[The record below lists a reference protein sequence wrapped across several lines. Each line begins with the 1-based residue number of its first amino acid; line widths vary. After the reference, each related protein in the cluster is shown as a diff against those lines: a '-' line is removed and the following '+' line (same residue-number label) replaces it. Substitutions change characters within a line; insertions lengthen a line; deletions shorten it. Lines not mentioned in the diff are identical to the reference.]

1 MVVAKENPDPENY
14 VQETDCLDTWFSSG
28 LWPFSTMGWPNT
40 DSEDFKKFYPTT
52 TLVTGFD
59 IIFFWVARMITM
71 GLEFTGKAPFST
83 VYIHGLIRDEKG
95 QKMSKSKGNTIDP
108 VQIIDKYGCDALRFT
123 MTSLCTY
130 GGQDIKISD
139 ERFEYGRNFANK
151 IWNASRFVLMNLQG
165 VDDKEI
171 DFSKLTI
178 VDKWILDKL
187 NSVAKEFNENI
198 KNFRIGENAHILY
211 DFFWNSYCDWY
222 VEIAKIQLAD
232 ESLKLNTQR
241 VLRYVLDM
249 SLRMLHPIMPH
260 ITEQVWQLI
269 PKNTDVKAIMV
280 SEFPQFKDT
289 LVFPTEREEM
299 ELVFETI
306 KSVRN
311 VRQSFN
317 IPMSVKFDVE
327 IRAEKSEKP
336 VFEAIEALIQRLA
349 KVENITYGDVNAP
362 SPKKSATAVVSA
374 SKIIIR
380 LENLIDF
387 NAEIARQKKKLEK
400 LVNEKN
406 SLAGRMKNEKFVQNA
421 PKELI
426 EQTNARIEEI
436 TIQEKTINDLIEEL
450 QS

>member
-1 MVVAKENPDPENY
+1 
-14 VQETDCLDTWFSSG
+14 
-28 LWPFSTMGWPNT
+28 
-40 DSEDFKKFYPTT
+40 
-52 TLVTGFD
+52 
-59 IIFFWVARMITM
+59 
-71 GLEFTGKAPFST
+71 
-83 VYIHGLIRDEKG
+83 
-95 QKMSKSKGNTIDP
+95 MSKSKGNTIDP
-108 VQIIDKYGCDALRFT
+108 VEIIDKYGCDALRFT
-123 MTSLCTY
+123 LTSLCTY

-165 VDDKEI
+165 VDNNEI

-187 NSVAKEFNENI
+187 NSVVKEYNENI

-222 VEIAKIQLAD
+222 VEISKIQLQD
-232 ESLKLNTQR
+232 ENLKLNTQR

-269 PKNTDVKAIMV
+269 PKETDVKAIMV
-280 SEFPQFKDT
+280 SEFPQFNEK

-317 IPMSVKFDVE
+317 IPMSVKFDIE
-327 IRAEKSEKP
+327 IRAEKREKP

-349 KVENITYGDVNAP
+349 KVENITYGELDAP

-374 SKIIIR
+374 SKIVIR

-400 LVNEKN
+400 LVNEKR
-406 SLAGRMKNEKFVQNA
+406 SLEGRMKNEKFVQNA

-426 EQTNARIEEI
+426 EQTNERIQEI

-450 QS
+450 QG